1 MEAIYVTHFQMDDEG
16 EQHTRLFLKYFCH
29 QVALLQVV
37 VGDMSELNAYILRNR
52 GLEVIIH
59 TKIKYMT

>member
-1 MEAIYVTHFQMDDEG
+1 MIYKSHISKKMDDEG
-16 EQHTRLFLKYFCH
+16 EQHTRLFLKYFWL
-29 QVALLQVV
+29 QVAQLLVI
-37 VGDMSELNAYILRNR
+37 GDMPELNAYILRNR

>member
-1 MEAIYVTHFQMDDEG
+1 MDDEG

-59 TKIKYMT
+59 TKIKYMI